1 MRGTID
7 PFTVMRT
14 TRGLVDTN
22 LCIIGKVDAAVFLA
36 PVCAQPN
43 QSALLRTMGLACGW
57 MGVVTLYP
65 SSLSARNIGSMRL
78 NDSKV
83 INFIRMCAMR
93 NKTSSS

>member
-1 MRGTID
+1 M
-7 PFTVMRT
+7 
-14 TRGLVDTN
+14 
-22 LCIIGKVDAAVFLA
+22 IGKVNAAVFPV

-43 QSALLRTMGLACGW
+43 KSAPLRTIGMACAW
-57 MGVVTLYP
+57 MGVGILYP
-65 SSLSARNIGSMRL
+65 SSLSARKIGSMRL